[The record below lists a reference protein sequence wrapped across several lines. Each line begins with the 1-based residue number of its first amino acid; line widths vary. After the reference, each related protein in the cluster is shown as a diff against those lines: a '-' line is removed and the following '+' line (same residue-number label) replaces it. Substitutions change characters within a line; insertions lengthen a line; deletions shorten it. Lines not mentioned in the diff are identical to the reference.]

1 MSVGINWVELP
12 IQAQVFQIDQ
22 IQSNCIAPCD
32 MFWFEQNMKWCIK
45 NASVTTCKPTAEWKG
60 ILLPSGRPH
69 PVTRCGNPPQSPLGF
84 DRRERRGSIGPPDFF
99 NVSLTNNKF
108 KKNCY
113 GARNSRYTDSR
124 QQTSA
129 LTCARSHWLAI
140 PDSLGVMSACF
151 RDLAGVRAKEHGSER
166 PAGRP
171 ASAG

>member
-12 IQAQVFQIDQ
+12 IQAQVFRIDW

-32 MFWFEQNMKWCIK
+32 LFWFEQNMKWCIK
-45 NASVTTCKPTAEWKG
+45 NASDTTCKPTAEWKG
-60 ILLPSGRPH
+60 MLLPSGRPH

-84 DRRERRGSIGPPDFF
+84 DRREREVGALASRLLQCK
-99 NVSLTNNKF
+99 LTTNRF

-140 PDSLGVMSACF
+140 PDSLGVMSTCF
-151 RDLAGVRAKEHGSER
+151 RDVAGVRAKGHGSER